1 VKAKPGAAGPQERP
15 SGPKA
20 AARPRRTTRTKPQRS
35 EAVDTDLLTLSDR
48 RIHEPQRLAV
58 SRDGMVATAHY
69 CATAAGVE
77 MLEAGGNAFD
87 AAVAAAFALG
97 VCEPAASGLGGQTML
112 LVHDAT
118 AGRTFALDGSSRA
131 PNRATADAFTDPRAE
146 RRRGHRA
153 TTVPSTPA
161 VLDYVRAT
169 YGTLPLSDVLQPA
182 VRLAESGYEVSL
194 LQHAL
199 TRREVQFLRDGT
211 AAPFFLRDGRR
222 PYRAGEVFRQPAL
235 GATLRRLAEHG
246 IADFYQGEIAA
257 AIEADM
263 ERHDG
268 FLRSDDLAQIPM
280 PIERRPLTGR
290 LFGHRVFTMP
300 PPGAGQALVEMMNI
314 HQHLPEA
321 RRGLDSR
328 DGAVLFA
335 ETIRRA
341 FLDRADRPFDPN
353 FYSQVTEKRMLRD
366 DYAHELAA
374 AIGKRYLGRGETTH
388 LSVMD
393 RAGNAVALTQSIENV
408 YGACAATPEL
418 GFLYNNY
425 MSAFEYKDIS
435 HPYYMRPN
443 AVPWASVAPAIVFR
457 GRRPLLAIGSP
468 GSERI
473 APSILQVLIR
483 LLHDRAAPLDA
494 VTAPRLFCSLSG
506 RVSLEASRM
515 RDDLPRAF
523 EKRGFTVDLRE
534 PFSFYLGCV
543 QLVVRDRREL
553 IGVADPRRDGAAG
566 GPRRAVRDPDGVAR
580 DVTAATKAGA

>member
-1 VKAKPGAAGPQERP
+1 MKTQRQGA
-15 SGPKA
+15 
-20 AARPRRTTRTKPQRS
+20 
-35 EAVDTDLLTLSDR
+35 EAVDTDTLTLSDR
-48 RIHEPQRLAV
+48 RIHEPQRIAV
-58 SRDGMVATAHY
+58 SPGGMVATAHY

-97 VCEPAASGLGGQTML
+97 VCEPAASGLGGQTMM
-112 LVHDAT
+112 LVHEAT
-118 AGRTFALDGSSRA
+118 SGRTFALDGSSRA
-131 PNRATADAFTDPRAE
+131 PNRATAEAFTDPRAE
-146 RRRGHRA
+146 RRRGYRA
-153 TTVPSTPA
+153 ATVPSTPA
-161 VLDYVRAT
+161 VLDYVRDT
-169 YGTLPLSDVLQPA
+169 YGTLPLGDVLQPA
-182 VRLAESGYEVSL
+182 LRLAESGYEVSM

-199 TRREVQFLRDGT
+199 VRCEAQFLRAGT
-211 AAPFFLRDGRR
+211 AAPFFLRDGKR
-222 PYRAGEVFRQPAL
+222 PYRAGEVFRQPVL
-235 GATLRRLAEHG
+235 GGTLRRLAEHG
-246 IADFYQGEIAA
+246 VEDFYHGEIAA

-268 FLRSDDLAQIPM
+268 FLRRDDLAQVPM

-300 PPGAGQALVEMMNI
+300 PPGAGQALIEMMNI

-328 DGAVLFA
+328 DGAVLLA

-366 DYAHELAA
+366 DYARELASA
-374 AIGKRYLGRGETTH
+374 MAKRYLGRGETTH

-408 YGACAATPEL
+408 YGSCAATGGL

-425 MSAFEYKDIS
+425 MSAFEYRDMS

-443 AVPWASVAPAIVFR
+443 AVPWASVAPTIVFR
-457 GRRPLLAIGSP
+457 GRRPWLVIGSP

-483 LLHDRAAPLDA
+483 LMHDGAAPLDA

-515 RDDLPRAF
+515 RDDLPQAF
-523 EKRGFTVDLRE
+523 ERRGFTVDVRE

-543 QLVVRDRREL
+543 QLVARDRKEL

-566 GPRRAVRDPDGVAR
+566 GPRRPVA
-580 DVTAATKAGA
+580 AAKQAGA

>member
-1 VKAKPGAAGPQERP
+1 MTVQAGP
-15 SGPKA
+15 
-20 AARPRRTTRTKPQRS
+20 ARPREGRRDLAAADRPRGVTRNRGRGS
-35 EAVDTDLLTLSDR
+35 EAIDTDLLTLVDR

-69 CATAAGVE
+69 GATAAGVE

-97 VCEPAASGLGGQTML
+97 VCEPAASGLGGQTMM
-112 LVHDAT
+112 LVHDA
-118 AGRTFALDGSSRA
+118 ASGRTFALDGSSRA

-146 RRRGHRA
+146 RRRGYRA

-161 VLDYVRAT
+161 VLDYVRAA
-169 YGTLPLSDVLQPA
+169 YGTLPLADVLQPA
-182 VRLAESGYEVSL
+182 LHLADRGYEVSL

-199 TRREVQFLRDGT
+199 ARREVRFLRAGT
-211 AAPFFLRDGRR
+211 AAPLFLRDGRR
-222 PYRAGEVFRQPAL
+222 PYRAGDVFRQPAL
-235 GATLRRLAEHG
+235 GASLRRLAEHG
-246 IADFYQGEIAA
+246 VEDFYQGEIAA

-268 FLRSDDLAQIPM
+268 FLRRDDLAQIPM

-300 PPGAGQALVEMMNI
+300 PPGAGQALIEMMNI

-328 DGAVLFA
+328 DGAVLLA

-366 DYAHELAA
+366 DYARELAG

-408 YGACAATPEL
+408 YGACAATAGL

-425 MSAFEYKDIS
+425 MSAFEHKDMS

-443 AVPWASVAPAIVFR
+443 AVPWASVAPSIVFR
-457 GRRPLLAIGSP
+457 GRRPWLVIGSP

-483 LLHDRAAPLDA
+483 LLQDGAAPLDA

-523 EKRGFTVDLRE
+523 ERRGFTVDVRE

-566 GPRRAVRDPDGVAR
+566 GPRRAAAVAKQ
-580 DVTAATKAGA
+580 A

>member
-1 VKAKPGAAGPQERP
+1 MKAKAGSAGPRESRRDL
-15 SGPKA
+15 A
-20 AARPRRTTRTKPQRS
+20 AADRPRGVTRNRRRAT
-35 EAVDTDLLTLSDR
+35 EAIDTDLLTLGDH

-58 SRDGMVATAHY
+58 SRDGMVATAHHG
-69 CATAAGVE
+69 ATAAGVE

-97 VCEPAASGLGGQTML
+97 VCEPAASGLGGQTMM

-118 AGRTFALDGSSRA
+118 ARRTFALDGSSRA
-131 PNRATADAFTDPRAE
+131 PNRATTDAFADPRAE
-146 RRRGHRA
+146 RRRGYRA

-161 VLDYVRAT
+161 VLDYVRAS
-169 YGTLPLSDVLQPA
+169 YGTLSLSEVLQPA
-182 VRLAESGYEVSL
+182 LRLAETGYEVSL

-199 TRREVQFLRDGT
+199 ARREAQFLRAGTAAPLFLRDGK
-211 AAPFFLRDGRR
+211 R
-222 PYRAGEVFRQPAL
+222 PYRAGDVFRQPAL
-235 GATLRRLAEHG
+235 GATLRRLPEHG
-246 IADFYQGEIAA
+246 VADFYQGEIAA

-268 FLRSDDLAQIPM
+268 FLRRDDLAQVPM

-300 PPGAGQALVEMMNI
+300 PPGAGQALIEMMNI

-321 RRGLDSR
+321 GRGLDSR
-328 DGAVLFA
+328 DGAVLLA

-366 DYAHELAA
+366 DYARELAA

-408 YGACAATPEL
+408 YGACAATAEL

-425 MSAFEYKDIS
+425 MSAFEHKDMS

-443 AVPWASVAPAIVFR
+443 AVPWASVAPSIVFR
-457 GRRPLLAIGSP
+457 GRKPWLAIGPP

-483 LLHDRAAPLDA
+483 LLQDGTAPLDA

-515 RDDLPRAF
+515 RDDLPTAF
-523 EKRGFTVDLRE
+523 EKRGFTVDVRE

-543 QLVVRDRREL
+543 QLVVRDRKEL
-553 IGVADPRRDGAAG
+553 VGVADPRRDGVAG
-566 GPRRAVRDPDGVAR
+566 GPRRR
-580 DVTAATKAGA
+580 